1 MDFKTIKRK
10 YKFDNDAELLKY
22 HQWCR
27 EQGWQP
33 GTGRPCDKT
42 CKYRLSHNNTVDRI
56 CNYLTDNGKRRPCPP
71 WDCTAYEKGKRRRTF
86 DGSLQE

>member
-1 MDFKTIKRK
+1 MDKKTIKKK
-10 YKFDNDAELLKY
+10 YKIEDEAELNKY
-22 HQWCR
+22 IKWCKS
-27 EQGWQP
+27 QGWQP

-71 WDCTAYEKGKRRRTF
+71 WDCTAYEKGHRRRNF